1 MLTKMVFLHRGRFPP
16 VWTLCEGLDTTV
28 WWRGSIETAI
38 GSTHR
43 TAGPLTSTGGRYPL
57 SSLVERPLLRE
68 KVIYNL
74 WGSLLTLVD
83 ASLLWAQNVCVSCML
98 TFAHVGSFFLG
109 GGGGFRLLMILCVL
123 IFPLLYCG
131 CEWVGNCN
139 NLLFSPHS
147 WETFRDLNI
156 STLVSSLVGD

>member
-109 GGGGFRLLMILCVL
+109 GGGAS
-123 IFPLLYCG
+123 G
-131 CEWVGNCN
+131 CWWSSVYWYSHSCTVGVNEWVTAITCCF
-139 NLLFSPHS
+139 LPTHEKRLEIWISVLWCPH
-147 WETFRDLNI
+147 
-156 STLVSSLVGD
+156 